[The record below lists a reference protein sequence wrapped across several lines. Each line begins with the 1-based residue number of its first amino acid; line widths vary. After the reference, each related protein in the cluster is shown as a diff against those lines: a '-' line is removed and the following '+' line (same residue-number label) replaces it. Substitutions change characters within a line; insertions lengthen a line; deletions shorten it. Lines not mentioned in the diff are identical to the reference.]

1 MTLLPLNSVVC
12 TAYKPSSTTLYVK
25 GYALPGPT
33 GNINTVEVSVNGGQ
47 SWEKVNITY
56 QEGKWSWTIWEG
68 EVSCTEETG
77 CVYSRAIDAS
87 GYVQPKEGQW
97 NLRGVAFNGWG
108 TAEW

>member
-12 TAYKPSSTTLYVK
+12 TVYKPSPDMLYVK
-25 GYALPGPT
+25 GYALPGPK
-33 GNINTVEVSVNGGQ
+33 GNVNAVEVSVDNGR
-47 SWEKVNITY
+47 SWERMEITY

-68 EVSCTEETG
+68 EVNCTEETG

-87 GYVQPKEGQW
+87 GCVQPKEGQW

-108 TAEW
+108 KLEW